1 MEEKTLFDKEFESY
15 LGKEY
20 VCEGTF
26 TSLLTVLGSW
36 SLIMGLI
43 FIPFNGLISIG
54 SFATGIAISMIHS
67 KIGAIGREKVRK
79 LFANKI
85 IRKYCLEE
93 YEKTKKELED
103 RYSKRAKRKI
113 KLYNKPGKGCITD
126 SGENKPFGDN
136 AYKSEDTN
144 NYKKNT
150 NPTNSNFT
158 EVITID
164 NRDFYVHFDSTTI
177 AGVEAEYWWYDDSYG
192 KTEPDPDDPDDYFVN
207 SWKWFAYTLKY
218 PSKEILKELWDSKVG
233 KGE

>member
-1 MEEKTLFDKEFESY
+1 MEEKTLFDREFESY

-26 TSLLTVLGSW
+26 TSLLMVLGSW

-67 KIGAIGREKVRK
+67 KIGAIGREKVKK

-93 YEKTKKELED
+93 YERTKKELEA
-103 RYSKRAKRKI
+103 RYSKRAHKKI
-113 KLYNKPGKGCITD
+113 TLHNRPGKGNISD
-126 SGENKPFGDN
+126 YDDQKPFGAR
-136 AYKSEDTN
+136 AYKNEDETN
-144 NYKKNT
+144 DKKNI
-150 NPTNSNFT
+150 NVKNSNFT
-158 EVITID
+158 EVINID
-164 NRDFYVHFDSTTI
+164 DHDFYVYYDSTKI
-177 AGVEAEYWWYDDSYG
+177 AGVAAEYWWYDDSYG
-192 KTEPDPDDPDDYFVN
+192 KTSSKDPDDEFVN
-207 SWKWFAYTLKY
+207 SWKYFTYTLKY
-218 PSKEILKELWDSKVG
+218 PSKEILKELWDSEVG